1 MPSKKDILNQILSV
15 VTNLQKEMK
24 TMADSQV
31 NLDVAL
37 TAVSNVITNVDA
49 GITALI
55 AEVTAL
61 IAKVQGGANPAD
73 LTTEGTALNSMAT
86 DLSNQVNSIQASIA
100 AAKPVTGV

>member
-37 TAVSNVITNVDA
+37 TAVSNVITNEDA

-61 IAKVQGGANPAD
+61 IAKVQAGANPAD
-73 LTTEGTALNSMAT
+73 LTTEVTALNSMAT
-86 DLSNQVNSIQASIA
+86 DLTNQVNSIQASIG